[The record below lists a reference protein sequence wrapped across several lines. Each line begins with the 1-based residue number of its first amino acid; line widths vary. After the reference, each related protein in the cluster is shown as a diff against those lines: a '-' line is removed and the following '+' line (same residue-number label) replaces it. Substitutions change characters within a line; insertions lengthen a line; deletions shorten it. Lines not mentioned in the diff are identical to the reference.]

1 MTARL
6 LSPPR
11 PDPPAA
17 ERIEL
22 TLPHLPEAMEGRSVL
37 HISDLH
43 VRRYRPWFR
52 RVIAMCGQVT
62 PDFVCMTGDYMT
74 LPRDEG
80 AALNVLR
87 DLAEVLRPRFG
98 AFASFG
104 NHDSEA
110 FKRSAAETPGV
121 HWLEHRSAVLPDFGI
136 TFLGTS
142 TPCDLVRTIL
152 HADREERRLG
162 VAGCSYRVLL
172 GHEPSILITCAEVGV
187 EWALLGHTHGGQVRP
202 GLPLAMHNS
211 SGLPLRHSSGILR
224 CRDSVG
230 TISRGLGESFFDV
243 RLFCPPQ
250 LPLYILRRGP
260 LPGAFTRRMTC
271 VRWW

>member
-1 MTARL
+1 MPARL

-11 PDPPAA
+11 PDPPVA
-17 ERIEL
+17 ERIDL
-22 TLPHLPEAMEGRSVL
+22 TLPGLPTAMEGCSVL

-52 RVIAMCGQVT
+52 RVIAMCARVT

-80 AALNVLR
+80 AALTVLR
-87 DLAEVLRPRFG
+87 DLAAVLRARAG
-98 AFASFG
+98 SFASFG

-110 FKRSAAETPGV
+110 FKRRAATIPGV
-121 HWLEHRSAVLPDFGI
+121 TWLEHRTAVLPDLGI

-142 TPCDLVRTIL
+142 TPCDLVQTIV
-152 HADREERRLG
+152 HAGREERRLG
-162 VAGCSYRVLL
+162 VAGRSYRILL

-187 EWALLGHTHGGQVRP
+187 EWAMLGHTHGGQVRP
-202 GLPLAMHNS
+202 GLSLAMHNS

-250 LPLYILRRGP
+250 LPLYVLRRGP